1 MSAQQIVCYCHK
13 DIMIDYMF
21 RLYCSHHQV
30 YTGEHKKQYR
40 IYTYIRDLITFTNIW
55 CNKADKNRVEIYK
68 STSMRERKQ

>member
-21 RLYCSHHQV
+21 RLSCSHHQV

-40 IYTYIRDLITFTNIW
+40 IYAYVWDPTLFTNIS
-55 CNKADKNRVEIYK
+55 CNKADKKREEIYK
-68 STSMRERKQ
+68 NTSMREREQ